1 MLKVPFWKTIL
12 VLIVVFLS
20 IIFSI
25 PSFFPESAFVS
36 RVFPD
41 KKVSLGLDLR
51 GGSYLLLEMQFDA
64 YDREQYIKNADLVR
78 STLRSNSVSASNFVV
93 SPSEISISFADEAKK
108 SEAIAVLKK
117 ELGEVFV
124 INSEHMGLV
133 LKPNQE
139 FIKSQR
145 AGLIAQTIEI
155 VRRRID
161 ETGTKELDLQRQ
173 GDDYILLQVPGID
186 DPNQIKKLLGKT
198 AKLTFH
204 LVEGVASSGEA
215 SPSLSQKVLP
225 FEDNGRTPGRA
236 LIVNSRPII
245 TGEML
250 VDAQSTVNNGAPVVS
265 FKFNNLGAKLFGD
278 ISTKNVGKMLAI
290 VLDNVV
296 ISAPAIREPILSGS
310 GVIAGNFTVQSSSE
324 LALLLRAGALPV
336 PLQIVEER
344 TVGPSLGADSI
355 ESGATA
361 AIVGTLMVVVF
372 MFVFY
377 YFFGM
382 IANVALI
389 LNFFLIISCLSIFG
403 ATLTLPGIA
412 GIVLTLG
419 MAVDANVLIF
429 ERIREELGKGRSP
442 LNAIESG
449 YNMAFATILDSN
461 LTTVLVAVI
470 LYLFGAG
477 PVKGFAV
484 TLTIGILC
492 SMFTAVFVTKIIVAY
507 WYRRTRPAALNI

>member
-12 VLIVVFLS
+12 VLVIVFLS
-20 IIFSI
+20 IIFSV
-25 PSFFPESAFVS
+25 PSFFPESALVS
-36 RVFPD
+36 RIFPD

-51 GGSYLLLEMQFDA
+51 GGSYLLLEMQFNA

-78 STLRSNSVSASNFVV
+78 SVLRSNTVHSTNFIVN
-93 SPSEISISFADEAKK
+93 SDEINITFADEDRKIQAK
-108 SEAIAVLKK
+108 AVLEK
-117 ELGEVFV
+117 ELSGLFV
-124 INSEHMGLV
+124 ISSEQMGLN
-133 LKPNQE
+133 LEPNQE

-145 AGLIAQTIEI
+145 AGLVAQTIEI
-155 VRRRID
+155 IRRRID
-161 ETGTKELDLQRQ
+161 ETGTKELDLQKQ
-173 GDDYILLQVPGID
+173 GENYILLQVPGID
-186 DPNQIKKLLGKT
+186 DPNHIKKLLGKT

-204 LVEGVASSGEA
+204 LVDGVAGQGETKA
-215 SPSLSQKVLP
+215 SLSQKVLP
-225 FEDNGRTPGRA
+225 FDDNGRTPGRA
-236 LIVNSRPII
+236 LLVNSRPII

-278 ISTKNVGKMLAI
+278 ASTKNVGKMLAI
-290 VLDNVV
+290 VLDNMV

-310 GVIAGNFTVQSSSE
+310 GIISGNFTVQSASE

-361 AIVGTLMVVVF
+361 AMFGTAMVVVF

-429 ERIREELGKGRSP
+429 ERIREELAKGRSP

-449 YNMAFATILDSN
+449 YNMAFSTILDSN

-507 WYRRTRPAALNI
+507 WYRRTRPTVLNI